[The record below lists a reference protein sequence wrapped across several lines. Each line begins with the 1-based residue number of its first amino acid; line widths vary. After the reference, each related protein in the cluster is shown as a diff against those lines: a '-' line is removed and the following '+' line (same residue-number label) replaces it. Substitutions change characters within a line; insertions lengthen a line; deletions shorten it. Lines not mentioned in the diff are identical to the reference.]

1 MKKRI
6 ITAALAALI
15 TLSASCPVFAKE
27 PYIGYTYNT
36 YGEKVPAPNAY
47 LPEKVLTGIDMG
59 VGQLNKPTDIFV
71 DTNNDVYILDTGNNR
86 IVILDQNFNCK
97 KVIDKFYL
105 NGVESPLK
113 EAAGLFVV
121 PEEGR
126 IYIADKGNGRVA
138 VSDFDGN
145 IVREEFKPK
154 TEYLGDDIVFAPRKV
169 VVNSIGT
176 MYVLSENINQGM
188 VSIDNEGVF
197 QGFFGAEKIQLT
209 LAEQADLMWRNFTT
223 KEQQSFKTTFQPI
236 EYTNI
241 FMDSEDFIYTVI
253 GNETYTTNQIKRLNP
268 NGKNIYLEGRK
279 YGDLATEML
288 DGVPTVSALIDVTV
302 DDDGFVFALDKNFG
316 RVYMY
321 DDQAW
326 DIAIFGKKD
335 TIAGTF
341 GEPIAI
347 ENVNGKIV
355 VLDNTKANI
364 VVFEPTEY
372 GKQIITAIN
381 YHYKGRYAQA
391 KEPWIAVNKMNANY
405 EWAYAGIGRAEHMT
419 EEYKVAM
426 ENFKRANNKELYSK
440 SKLKYR
446 TQLLRD
452 NFTLLTIS
460 LLVLIVGLYNGVKYR
475 KQIGNFIKKKKE
487 GRSI

>member
-1 MKKRI
+1 MKNRI
-6 ITAALAALI
+6 ITAALAAVI
-15 TLSASCPVFAKE
+15 TLSMACPVMAKE
-27 PYIGYTYNT
+27 PYVGYTYNT

-59 VGQLNKPTDIFV
+59 VGQLNKPADIFV
-71 DTNNDVYILDTGNNR
+71 DSNNDVYILDTGNNR
-86 IVILDQNFNCK
+86 IVILDENFKMK
-97 KVIDKFYL
+97 KVIDKFML
-105 NGVESPLK
+105 NGAESPLK
-113 EAAGLFVV
+113 DASGIFAV
-121 PEEGR
+121 PEEGK

-138 VSDFDGN
+138 VCDYEGT

-154 TEYLGDDIVFAPRKV
+154 TEYLSDAIVFAPRKI

-188 VSIDNEGVF
+188 VSIDSEGVF

-223 KEQQSFKTTFQPI
+223 KEQQSYTVTFQPT

-241 FMDSEDFIYTVI
+241 FMDNEDFIYTATAV
-253 GNETYTTNQIKRLNP
+253 ETYTTDQIKRLNP
-268 NGKNIYLEGRK
+268 NGKNIYFSRV
-279 YGDLATEML
+279 YGDLGAEMV
-288 DGVPTVSALIDVTV
+288 DGAAVVSALIDVTV

-321 DDQAW
+321 DEQAW
-326 DIAIFGKKD
+326 DLAIFGTKD
-335 TIAGTF
+335 TLSGTF

-347 ENVNGKIV
+347 ENVNGKII
-355 VLDNTKANI
+355 VLDNMKANI

-372 GKQIITAIN
+372 GKNIISAVN
-381 YHYKGRYAQA
+381 YHYKGRYEQA
-391 KEPWIAVNKMNANY
+391 KEPWLTVNKLNNNY
-405 EWAYAGIGRAEHMT
+405 EWAYAGVGRAEHMIG
-419 EEYKVAM
+419 EYKSAM
-426 ENFKRANNKELYSK
+426 ENFEKANNKELYSK

-446 TQLLRD
+446 TYLLREH
-452 NFTLLTIS
+452 FTLLTVS
-460 LLVLIVGLYNGVKYR
+460 LLVIIVGAYLGVKYR
-475 KQIGNFIKKKKE
+475 KKITGFIKNKKG